1 MQIAHNPDTGE
12 YLGFMDGEWKPVK
25 VARNETTGEMLYQNA
40 DGGWEAAGGGK
51 APGVK
56 QEDPGDP
63 SWLDVPGLALKNAP
77 ASAWRLA
84 QNMGEAIMHPLDT
97 ARAVGDVVVGL
108 KRKGQRMFDPD
119 LPVEPQEQA
128 VDALAQYAKDR
139 YGSASGIKNTAAYD
153 PVGMFADASTFLTG
167 GAGATKALATAGKV
181 ARLPANVVRALETAN
196 AGLGAAAR
204 ATDPLAVAMRAPGA
218 AAGAGNAIAR
228 KIGFEPPIQGSVAD
242 AAARKLYE
250 QALNLSVGFSEN
262 GKARYSPQQI
272 RAMVDT
278 GLEEQIPLTARGYR
292 QAQDKIS
299 GLNDRIERAISE
311 AEAGGIQ
318 TSPTRVGVDA
328 LEGQARQ
335 RIADSSTPERD
346 LRAFDNA
353 VEEYLRAHE
362 LDNSTISGMQRTKQ
376 ATYEANQSRFR
387 NNATPIANGRVEANM
402 ELARQQ
408 RLEIGRAVDQAHQ
421 QGLLSDK
428 EWTNIHDINAR
439 EGNLIELR
447 DAMERTLEKA
457 GKKPLVNALL
467 AGVMGTATGDLGT
480 GVALGAAWQLAKSP
494 WFRSQAALKLHN
506 IAKTG
511 LPSTMHTP
519 AWASQYFAT
528 SMPQIEDWYRQQY
541 GGLIGEMER
550 SR

>member
-25 VARNETTGEMLYQNA
+25 VARNDATGEMLYQNA

-56 QEDPGDP
+56 ASDPSDP

-84 QNMGEAIMHPLDT
+84 QNLGEAIMHPVDT

-108 KRKGQRMFDPD
+108 KRKGQRMFDPA
-119 LPVEPQEQA
+119 LPVEPEEQA
-128 VDALAQYAKDR
+128 VDALTQYAKDR
-139 YGSASGIKNTAAYD
+139 YGSAQGIKNTIAYD
-153 PVGMFADASTFLTG
+153 PVGALADASTLFTG
-167 GAGATKALATAGKV
+167 GAGGTKALATAGKV

-204 ATDPLAVAMRAPGA
+204 ATDPLGVAMRTPGA
-218 AAGAGNAIAR
+218 AADVVNATAR
-228 KIGFEPPIQGSVAD
+228 KIGFEPLINGNVFD

-278 GLEEQIPLTARGYR
+278 GLDEQIPLTARGYR

-299 GLNDRIERAISE
+299 GLNDRVERAI
-311 AEAGGIQ
+311 AETELGGVQ
-318 TSPTRVGVDA
+318 TDPYKVAMDAMTSDARWALQDQATPKRDINSFANSVNEYLDAHGVD
-328 LEGQARQ
+328 
-335 RIADSSTPERD
+335 
-346 LRAFDNA
+346 NA
-353 VEEYLRAHE
+353 
-362 LDNSTISGMQRTKQ
+362 SISGMQRTKQ
-376 ATYEANQSRFR
+376 ATYKANQSRFR

-408 RLEIGRAVDQAHQ
+408 RLEIGRAVDEAHQ

-506 IAKTG
+506 IGQTG
-511 LPSTMHTP
+511 LPSPMHTP

-528 SMPQIEDWYRQQY
+528 SMPQIEDWFRHSY
-541 GGLIGEMER
+541 GGMLGEMER
-550 SR
+550 GR

>member
-1 MQIAHNPDTGE
+1 
-12 YLGFMDGEWKPVK
+12 
-25 VARNETTGEMLYQNA
+25 
-40 DGGWEAAGGGK
+40 
-51 APGVK
+51 
-56 QEDPGDP
+56 
-63 SWLDVPGLALKNAP
+63 
-77 ASAWRLA
+77 
-84 QNMGEAIMHPLDT
+84 
-97 ARAVGDVVVGL
+97 
-108 KRKGQRMFDPD
+108 
-119 LPVEPQEQA
+119 
-128 VDALAQYAKDR
+128 
-139 YGSASGIKNTAAYD
+139 
-153 PVGMFADASTFLTG
+153 
-167 GAGATKALATAGKV
+167 
-181 ARLPANVVRALETAN
+181 VVRALETAN

-204 ATDPLAVAMRAPGA
+204 ATDPLAVAIRTPGA
-218 AAGAGNAIAR
+218 AAGAGNALAR
-228 KIGFEPPIQGSVAD
+228 RIGFEPPIQGSVAD

-292 QAQDKIS
+292 QAQERIS
-299 GLNDRIERAISE
+299 GLNDRIDRAIAE

-328 LEGQARQ
+328 LEGEARQ

-362 LDNSTISGMQRTKQ
+362 IDNATISGMQRTKK

-408 RLEIGRAVDQAHQ
+408 RLEIGRAVDEAHQ
-421 QGLLSDK
+421 QGLLSDR
-428 EWTNIHDINAR
+428 EWTSIHDINAR

-506 IAKTG
+506 IGQTG
-511 LPSTMHTP
+511 LPSPMHTP